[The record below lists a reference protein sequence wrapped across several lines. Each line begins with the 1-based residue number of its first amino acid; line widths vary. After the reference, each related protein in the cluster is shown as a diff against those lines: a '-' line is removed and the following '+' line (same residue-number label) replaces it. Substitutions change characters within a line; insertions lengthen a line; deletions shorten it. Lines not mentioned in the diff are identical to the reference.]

1 MENNSKGGDTK
12 VKKFYGGKFL
22 NKLKLEEEGIFYPI
36 KLEYYKRIEEKTKEG
51 QSFGITIVKTEY
63 IPDNIKIET
72 KEVKNLSNDERKI
85 EKLLSMFKEFDV
97 TPVSVDYLINDLKSN
112 I

>member
-72 KEVKNLSNDERKI
+72 RSEERPNI
-85 EKLLSMFKEFDV
+85 YLGLGFEFEFGPQRIRDIAIV
-97 TPVSVDYLINDLKSN
+97 CP
-112 I
+112 

>member
-1 MENNSKGGDTK
+1 M
-12 VKKFYGGKFL
+12 KKFYGGKFL
-22 NKLKLEEEGIFYPI
+22 DKLKLEEQGIFYPI
-36 KLEYYKRIEEKTKEG
+36 KLEYYKRIEEESKTK
-51 QSFGITIVKTEY
+51 QKSFGISIVKTEY
-63 IPDNIKIET
+63 IKDNVKIET